1 MNPLERRIIEI
12 SYSHK
17 LSHIG
22 SCLTAVGI
30 IDKIFKEKLPR
41 DKFVLS
47 CGHAGLALYVVLE
60 QYGFNA
66 EDLFTRCGVHPD
78 RLKAPEA
85 IDCSTGSLGQGLP
98 IALGMALADRARTIY
113 CLISDGEAA
122 EGSIYEAL
130 NIKRKYKVDNL
141 KVYMNYNGW
150 GAYDEIRG
158 SFDLPGVTVVNTSE
172 HWFMKDWKQEAH
184 YRVLTDKDYELI
196 NKDYGT

>member
-12 SYSHK
+12 SYGYK

-60 QYGFNA
+60 QYGYNA

-78 RLKAPEA
+78 RMKAPEA

-98 IALGMALADRARTIY
+98 IALGMALADRARTVY
-113 CLISDGEAA
+113 CLISDGEAS

-158 SFDLPGVTVVNTSE
+158 SFDLRGVIVVDTSQ
-172 HWFMKDWKQEAH
+172 HWFIKKFKQEAH
-184 YRVLTDKDYELI
+184 YRVLTEQDYAEAI
-196 NKDYGT
+196 R